1 MDALISFFTA
11 LRWQDLIDIAL
22 ASYILFRFYVLFRGT
37 YVFRVI
43 TGLALLWIFQR
54 ITAYLGLIVTS
65 WSLQGITAVAAFIII
80 VVFRNEL
87 RRVLQAK
94 NIKTVLWGFT
104 QKTPQTPVEIIV
116 SGIFELMQSRT
127 GALIVFPGGQDIEEI
142 VKNGIAWEGKITREM
157 LLSIFWH
164 DNPVHDGAAII
175 EGDKVLQVGVIL
187 PLSHRTD
194 LPSHFGT
201 RHRAAAGMAEKTDA
215 LVVVVSEERESI
227 IVARGK
233 ELIPIA
239 TPEQLSDLLL
249 QHMGIVSEQELP
261 DTSQQVRLAAAAV
274 VSFMLVSGIWFSFTR
289 GRDTLI
295 DLQVPVE
302 YTNRAPGIEIV
313 DASVNSVELQ
323 LSGSGPLIRSLRPGQ
338 VQVRLDL
345 DSAVA
350 GTNEFTI
357 TSGDISLPPGIVL
370 KTIEPRQVTVTLDRQ
385 IRKTLPVQ
393 ADWAGRLDPNL
404 IMTSARVE
412 PAFVE
417 IVGGSRLLQEK
428 HTVYTQKL
436 ALDDLDE
443 SGTINTELA
452 LEAASLAPAPGFG
465 EKVTVEY
472 IIERRR

>member
-22 ASYILFRFYVLFRGT
+22 ASYLLFRFYVLFRGT

-54 ITAYLGLIVTS
+54 ITVYLGLIVTS

-94 NIKTVLWGFT
+94 NIKTVLWGFA

-116 SGIFELMQSRT
+116 SGIFELMQNRI
-127 GALIVFPGGQDIEEI
+127 GALLVFPGGQDIEEI
-142 VKNGIAWEGKITREM
+142 VKNGIPWEGKITREM

-175 EGDKVLQVGVIL
+175 EGDKVQQVGVIL

-227 IVARGK
+227 VIAKGT
-233 ELIPIA
+233 ELIPIT
-239 TPEQLSDLLL
+239 TPERLSELLL
-249 QHMGIVSEQELP
+249 QHMGLMTEEDVPATGQRL
-261 DTSQQVRLAAAAV
+261 RLAAAAV
-274 VSFMLVSGIWFSFTR
+274 VSVLLISGIWFSFTR

-302 YTNRAPGIEIV
+302 YTNRAPGVEIV

-345 DSAVA
+345 ASAVA

-357 TSGDISLPPGIVL
+357 TSGDISLPPGIIL
-370 KTIEPRQVTVTLDRQ
+370 KTIKPGQVTVTLDRQ
-385 IRKTLPVQ
+385 IRKRLPVQ

-404 IMTSARVE
+404 IMTGARVE

-417 IVGGSRLLQEK
+417 IVGGTRLLKQMD
-428 HTVYTQKL
+428 TVYTQKL
-436 ALDDLDE
+436 PLDDLTE
-443 SGTINTELA
+443 SGTVNTDLA
-452 LEAASLAPAPGFG
+452 LEAASLAPAPGFR
-465 EKVTVEY
+465 EEVTVEFT
-472 IIERRR
+472 IEKRR